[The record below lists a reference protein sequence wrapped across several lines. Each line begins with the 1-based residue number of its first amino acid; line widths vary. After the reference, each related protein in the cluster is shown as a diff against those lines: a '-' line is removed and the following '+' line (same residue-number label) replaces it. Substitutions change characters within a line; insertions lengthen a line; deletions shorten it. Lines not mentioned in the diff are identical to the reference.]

1 MYYLPNLMK
10 LISFF
15 QAYRKLSL
23 VIRFLSQLLVLL
35 VPWLCRPMVA
45 QDMLLSFA
53 RKSSLCCLFTQPFH
67 INSSSPYFI
76 NIGISSLILINYDP
90 SLHAFFSYVFGL
102 V

>member
-1 MYYLPNLMK
+1 
-10 LISFF
+10 
-15 QAYRKLSL
+15 
-23 VIRFLSQLLVLL
+23 
-35 VPWLCRPMVA
+35 MVA

-53 RKSSLCCLFTQPFH
+53 RKSSLCCLFMQPFH